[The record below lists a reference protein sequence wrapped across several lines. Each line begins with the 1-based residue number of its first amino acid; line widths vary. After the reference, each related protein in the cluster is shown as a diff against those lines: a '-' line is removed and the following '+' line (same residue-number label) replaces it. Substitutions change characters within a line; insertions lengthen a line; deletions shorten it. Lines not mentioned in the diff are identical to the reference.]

1 MLRKDHSSGEQKKEI
16 LARSQFEAYLDIE
29 TTGLH
34 HFHNEITV
42 VGIYLTN
49 GLEEKVVQLVG
60 RKINKDSI
68 LEALEGARNI
78 YTYNGHRFDLP
89 FIHARHGVNL
99 ESGFSHCDLMHY
111 CWRNNLYGGLKRVE
125 ECLGIE
131 RRLKEVNGLEAIRLW
146 WKYVEYADLIALQ
159 KLLDYNKEDVVN
171 LKALKDKLVHPPK

>member
-1 MLRKDHSSGEQKKEI
+1 MLRKDYSSGEQDREI
-16 LARSQFEAYLDIE
+16 PAGSHFEAYLDIE
-29 TTGLH
+29 TTGLQP
-34 HFHNEITV
+34 FHNEITV

-49 GLEEKVVQLVG
+49 GMEEKVVQLVG

-99 ESGFSHCDLMHY
+99 ESRFSHCDLMHY

-171 LKALKDKLVHPPK
+171 LKALKDRLVHPPK